1 MKLVDL
7 KVLDFLNEVDSKSPA
22 PGGGSVSALVS
33 SLGVSLTRMVGHL
46 TTSKKKFASLEAEIQ
61 LEFQDVMSALDM
73 IKQQLILSIDEDTK
87 AFNQIM
93 AAYQLPK
100 DNEENQKIRYQAIQL
115 ATEEA
120 IIVPLKVAALSFSV
134 LHHLPFM
141 IQYGN
146 PQAISDLGVA
156 MLSLATGI
164 EGACMNVLI
173 NLPGF
178 DNKIA
183 ASQYKKQVDQLIDD
197 THRIRDEVLSLI
209 YQSLKKD
216 ES

>member
-33 SLGVSLTRMVGHL
+33 SLGVSLSKMVGHL
-46 TTSKKKFASLEAEIQ
+46 TTSKKKFAHLEPQIQ
-61 LEFQDVMSALDM
+61 LEFQDVMSALDL
-73 IKQQLILSIDEDTK
+73 IKQQLILNIDEDTQ
-87 AFNQIM
+87 AFNHIM
-93 AAYQLPK
+93 NAYQLPK
-100 DNEENQKIRYQAIQL
+100 DTEENQKIRHQAIQQ

-120 IIVPLKVAALSFSV
+120 IIVPLKVATFSFSV

-156 MLSLATGI
+156 MLSLSAGI

-178 DNKIA
+178 DNKFA
-183 ASQYKKQVDQLIDD
+183 ASQYRKQVDQLIDE
-197 THRIRDEVLSLI
+197 THRMRDRILSLV
-209 YQSLKKD
+209 YQSLRKD